1 MQKQSFLYVIFL
13 ICCVSL
19 LMGQQNR
26 VHPMQQDYDNFQRE
40 RELEFLLFK
49 ERMQH
54 EIQAME
60 REYQQYY
67 NGLLN
72 IRDEYVEKKDT
83 AMVNVVSDMIEVE
96 NAINKVAGNTV
107 YTAPSA
113 AEATPVPP
121 PAPSVDPPSEQPLY
135 APGEKATVPSLA
147 PAPQPMRI
155 TSPFGVRRHPIL
167 RRRIMHNGIDV
178 GVPSNTNIF
187 ASADGKVSLAK
198 YSRSYG
204 NWIIIDHENGYQTVY
219 AHLNSFKIREG
230 QSVKA
235 GDVIALSGS
244 TGRSTGPHL
253 HYEVR
258 HNGTPVNPQ
267 SFIGQAK

>member
-1 MQKQSFLYVIFL
+1 MQKTGLLSVIIL
-13 ICCVSL
+13 ICGATL

-26 VHPMQQDYDNFQRE
+26 VHPMQQDYENYQRN
-40 RELEFLLFK
+40 RELEFSQFK
-49 ERMQH
+49 EKMQH
-54 EIQAME
+54 ELHQME

-67 NGLLN
+67 NGLLG
-72 IRDEYVEKKDT
+72 IREEYVEKKDT

-113 AEATPVPP
+113 EEATPVPMPSPSVEP
-121 PAPSVDPPSEQPLY
+121 PAEQPIY
-135 APGEKATVPSLA
+135 APGEKTTVPSLA

-178 GVPSNTNIF
+178 GLPSNTNIF
-187 ASADGKVSLAK
+187 ASADGKVSMAK
-198 YSRSYG
+198 FSRSYG

-219 AHLNSFKIREG
+219 AHLNSFKITEG

-258 HNGTPVNPQ
+258 HNGTPINPQ
-267 SFIGQAK
+267 SFIEQAK